1 MNRAD
6 PLSAAECWPAFVM
19 LLLIGLAFAYGL
31 LPFLYSTGLYVSST
45 PMGFG

>member
-31 LPFLYSTGLYVSST
+31 LPFLYNTGLYVSST